1 MTLIARGVITRSF
14 NTSPTSISFQP
25 RSQETFMWSMPTRTL
40 LGRVRVL
47 WIAWRFSLEL
57 FIQQNFRSSF
67 HAGLMTSVLCAPA
80 ETNLAGGA
88 VAQHP
93 GQHIALTRRF
103 RWNALALGTP

>member
-47 WIAWRFSLEL
+47 WLAWRFSLEL

-67 HAGLMTSVLCAPA
+67 HAGTTIRALPVSGDEFSLTTGVRNINFLGVERVVLNPL
-80 ETNLAGGA
+80 TN
-88 VAQHP
+88 
-93 GQHIALTRRF
+93 
-103 RWNALALGTP
+103 N